1 MSEINIKRLAVLW
14 QFLELANMGGALVI
28 VCLNGT
34 IFLHFEPK
42 KKFGE
47 TPSKCRMSGK
57 KPEKQ

>member
-1 MSEINIKRLAVLW
+1 LEKIKCPACK
-14 QFLELANMGGALVI
+14 ELVI